1 MSKKLNIAFVM
12 PDLVAGGAERIISF
26 VSQNLNQEKFNATLV
41 ITGYEKN
48 TVYQIKGIKVIYLNK
63 SRVLYAIP
71 SIFFYLIKNPTKVAV
86 SSISHLNIA
95 MAIISIFFRKTKFI
109 GREATVLSYRKN
121 ETPKRKWYPASLTHH
136 FYKRLDALICQSKDM
151 AEDMV
156 KNFGVSQD
164 KIRVINNPISR
175 VPSLKKEKKGDGNDV
190 TRFITV
196 GRLSEVKGHLR
207 ILKILSKFHAPFT
220 YTIIGDGNQKTDIF
234 IKVKEYNLM
243 DKIIYIPFTKDVD
256 KYLSKH
262 DIFLQGSYVEGF
274 PNALLESCVI
284 GTPGYAFN
292 VPGGTKEIIE
302 NGVNGFLI
310 EDEAMFLK
318 HLKENKE
325 WIPEKVRTS
334 VYEKFNQEKILQEY
348 ENLFLDIA
356 K

>member
-1 MSKKLNIAFVM
+1 MNNKLDIVFVM

-26 VSQNLNQEKFNATLV
+26 VSQNLNQEKFNATLL

-48 TVYQIKGIKVIYLNK
+48 TVYSIKGIDVIYLNK
-63 SRVLYAIP
+63 SRVLFAIP
-71 SIFFYLIKNPTKVAV
+71 SIFFYLLKNRMHIAV
-86 SSISHLNIA
+86 SSISHLNSA
-95 MAIISIFFRKTKFI
+95 MAIISVFFRKTKFI

-121 ETPKRKWYPASLTHH
+121 EKPKRKWYPASLTQH
-136 FYKRLDALICQSKDM
+136 FYKKLDALICQSSDM

-156 KNFGVSQD
+156 KNFGFSKD
-164 KIRVINNPISR
+164 KIRVINNHISR
-175 VPSLKKEKKGDGNDV
+175 VPSLKKEKNTDTTIKK
-190 TRFITV
+190 FITV

-207 ILKILSKFHAPFT
+207 ILKILSNLHIPFI
-220 YTIIGDGNQKTDIF
+220 YTIIGDGSQKTDIF
-234 IKVKEYNLM
+234 IKARELNLM

-256 KYLSKH
+256 TYLAEH

-310 EDEAMFLK
+310 EDEDSFL
-318 HLKENKE
+318 HLLKENKT
-325 WIPEKVRTS
+325 WIPEDVRAS
-334 VYEKFNQEKILQEY
+334 VYKKFNQQKILQEY
-348 ENLFLDIA
+348 EKLFMDIA
-356 K
+356 N